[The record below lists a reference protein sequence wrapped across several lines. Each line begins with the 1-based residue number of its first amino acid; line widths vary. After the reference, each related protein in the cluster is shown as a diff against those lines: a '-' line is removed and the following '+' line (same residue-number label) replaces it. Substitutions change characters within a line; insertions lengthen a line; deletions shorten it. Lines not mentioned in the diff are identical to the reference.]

1 MSASSSNAVSA
12 PLMAEV
18 FVSVGSNIDRA
29 RNVASALRS
38 MEEAFGSLQ
47 ISSIYESD
55 AVGFE
60 GDPFYNLVVA
70 FTTDLPV
77 AEVAKRLALIEDR
90 HGRDRQ
96 GKKFSARTIDLDL
109 LLYGDEV
116 VAAGRLQLPR
126 AEITRYAFMLEP
138 LAELAPDRRHP
149 LTGLS
154 YRQLWQQYDK
164 TGLQQHRV
172 ELISC
177 P

>member
-1 MSASSSNAVSA
+1 
-12 PLMAEV
+12 MAEV
-18 FVSVGSNIDRA
+18 FVSVGSNIDRE
-29 RNVASALRS
+29 RNVVSALRS
-38 MEEAFGSLQ
+38 MEQAFGPLRV
-47 ISSIYESD
+47 SSIYESD

-70 FTTDLPV
+70 FATELPV
-77 AEVAKRLALIEDR
+77 AEVAKRLALIEDQ

-109 LLYGDEV
+109 LLYGDEI
-116 VAAGRLQLPR
+116 VAEGRLQLPR
-126 AEITRYAFMLEP
+126 AEITRYAFVLEP
-138 LAELAPDRRHP
+138 LAELAPNVQHP

-172 ELISC
+172 ELKARS
-177 P
+177 